1 MRLVHTA
8 ILVPLALLTAC
19 GGAAP
24 NARPNASSD
33 ATFDFFGADA
43 LRGSS
48 QQQAAIPGTG
58 ADPSRLKGLSPIQV
72 RSVLGKPVFTR
83 RDAPAE
89 IWQYRGRACTLDL
102 FIYDENGGQKV
113 AHYAVRSP
121 QQQAKINES
130 QCLSELVGDNAKAVP
145 TS

>member
-1 MRLVHTA
+1 MRLVRHA
-8 ILVPLALLTAC
+8 VLAPLALLVAC
-19 GGAAP
+19 GGNP
-24 NARPNASSD
+24 QTYGGGSNGPSG
-33 ATFDFFGADA
+33 FDFFGLGKGGD
-43 LRGSS
+43 
-48 QQQAAIPGTG
+48 QQAALPGN
-58 ADPSRLKGLSPIQV
+58 APDPNRLKGLTPIQV

-102 FIYDENGGQKV
+102 FLYDEGGSQTV

-121 QQQAKINES
+121 QPINEG
-130 QCLSELVGDNAKAVP
+130 QCLGELVGRNQGVP